1 MAESSVI
8 RAFGK
13 EQYKV
18 NPERSSKADVPL
30 RKVISLVQLS
40 LLTEKEFRIL
50 A

>member
-1 MAESSVI
+1 MSLGE
-8 RAFGK
+8 